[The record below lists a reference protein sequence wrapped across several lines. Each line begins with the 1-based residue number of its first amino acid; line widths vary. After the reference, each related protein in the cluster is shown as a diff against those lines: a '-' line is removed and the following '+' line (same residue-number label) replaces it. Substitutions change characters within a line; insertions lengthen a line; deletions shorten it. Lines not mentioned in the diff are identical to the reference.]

1 MPKQQPLPEY
11 QTDQIVE
18 LIRQHIHNQFDRKML
33 YYRLVNG
40 MTFEQ
45 IGFKIGMTT
54 KTVRLRI
61 HKGEEILFRHLP
73 G

>member
-1 MPKQQPLPEY
+1 MEY
-11 QTDQIVE
+11 TNSQIDH
-18 LIRQHIHNQFDRKML
+18 LIAEHIHNADDRKML
-33 YYRLVNG
+33 SLRLIDG

-45 IGFKIGMTT
+45 IGFEMSMTT

-61 HKGEEILFRHLP
+61 HKGEQILFKHLP

>member
-1 MPKQQPLPEY
+1 MEY
-11 QTDQIVE
+11 TNSQIRD
-18 LIRQHIHNQFDRKML
+18 LIAEHIHNLADRQML
-33 YYRLVNG
+33 SLRLIDG

-45 IGFKIGMTT
+45 IGFEMGMTT

-61 HKGEEILFRHLP
+61 HKGEEILFKHIP

>member
-1 MPKQQPLPEY
+1 MEY
-11 QTDQIVE
+11 TNSLIRE
-18 LIRQHIHNQFDRKML
+18 LIDEHIHNADDRKML
-33 YYRLVNG
+33 LLRLVDG

-45 IGFKIGMTT
+45 IGFEMQMTT

-61 HKGEEILFRHLP
+61 HKGEEILFRHIP

>member
-1 MPKQQPLPEY
+1 MEY
-11 QTDQIVE
+11 TNSQIRE
-18 LIRQHIHNQFDRKML
+18 LIAEHIHSLADRRML
-33 YYRLVNG
+33 QLRLIDG

-45 IGFKIGMTT
+45 IGFEMGMTT

-61 HKGEEILFRHLP
+61 HKGEEILFKHFP

>member
-1 MPKQQPLPEY
+1 MEY
-11 QTDQIVE
+11 TNTLIRE
-18 LIRQHIHNQFDRKML
+18 LIADYIHNAVDRKML
-33 YYRLVNG
+33 QLRLIDC

-45 IGFKIGMTT
+45 IGFEMGMTT

-61 HKGEEILFRHLP
+61 HKCEEVLFKHIP

>member
-1 MPKQQPLPEY
+1 MEY
-11 QTDQIVE
+11 TNSQVRYMIAE
-18 LIRQHIHNQFDRKML
+18 YIHNTADRKML
-33 YYRLVNG
+33 TLRLVDG

-45 IGFKIGMTT
+45 IGFEMGMTT

-61 HKGEEILFRHLP
+61 HKGEEILFRHIP

>member
-1 MPKQQPLPEY
+1 MEY
-11 QTDQIVE
+11 TNSQIRD
-18 LIRQHIHNQFDRKML
+18 LIAEHIHNADDRKML
-33 YYRLVNG
+33 QLRLIDG

-45 IGFKIGMTT
+45 IGFEMGMTT

-61 HKGEEILFRHLP
+61 HKGEQILFKHIP